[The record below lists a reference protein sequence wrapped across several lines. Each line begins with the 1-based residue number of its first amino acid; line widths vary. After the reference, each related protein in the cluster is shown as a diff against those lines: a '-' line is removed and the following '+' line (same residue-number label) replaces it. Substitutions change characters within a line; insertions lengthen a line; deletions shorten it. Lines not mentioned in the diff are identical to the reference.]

1 MLTTMSTVAIEL
13 NSSYYTTAIGN
24 SALDG
29 FSVVEPENATSTL
42 YMLPAYIRTTSM
54 VACIIVMILGIVGNL
69 MVPLVVLRGKDMRN
83 STNIFLVNLS
93 VADLCVLVICTPT
106 VLIEVNSG
114 PQIWPLGES
123 MCKAVPFVE
132 LTVAHAS
139 VLTILAIS
147 FERYYAICEPLRA
160 GYVCTKAR
168 ATILCFLAW
177 VAAALCTSPMIWV
190 SQYREM
196 RMAHHGVAMAHH
208 AVVANGS
215 DRSVATAVEEENGEM
230 MMVPQVNQVPVCLTQ
245 ADTVASVTFFLLLV
259 LLFFAAPFAILVVL
273 YSFIV
278 SHLVRDS
285 SASSTSTSSNNTSD
299 TYHSRAKRQVVFML
313 LTVVVSFFVCLSP
326 YRLLIFYIV
335 VTPAERIAA
344 VDSDT
349 FFGLLNFSRIML
361 YLNSAGNPI
370 LYNLMSSKFRR
381 GFLKL
386 CGLEKGRSMVASA
399 RRLATT
405 HQLQE
410 NLNQEEDLL

>member
-1 MLTTMSTVAIEL
+1 MKKMLTTMSTVSFEL

-29 FSVVEPENATSTL
+29 FSVIESENATSAL

-106 VLIEVNSG
+106 VLIEINSG
-114 PQIWPLGES
+114 PQVWPLGEH

-160 GYVCTKAR
+160 G
-168 ATILCFLAW
+168 
-177 VAAALCTSPMIWV
+177 PMIWV

-196 RMAHHGVAMAHH
+196 RMTSHVAHD
-208 AVVANGS
+208 VANDGR
-215 DRSVATAVEEENGEM
+215 DQQVVN
-230 MMVPQVNQVPVCLTQ
+230 QVNRVPVCLTQ
-245 ADTVASVTFFLLLV
+245 ADTNASVTFFLLLV
-259 LLFFAAPFAILVVL
+259 LLFFVAPFVILVAL

-278 SHLVRDS
+278 SHLIRDS
-285 SASSTSTSSNNTSD
+285 STTSSGTNDS
-299 TYHSRAKRQVVFML
+299 YHSRARRQVVYML

-335 VTPAERIAA
+335 IAPAEQIAA
-344 VDSDT
+344 LDYDT
-349 FFGLLNFSRIML
+349 FFCLLNFCRIMF

-386 CGLEKGRSMVASA
+386 CGFKSERISHRNTVVGTRRVVAN
-399 RRLATT
+399 
-405 HQLQE
+405 QQE
-410 NLNQEEDLL
+410 DSNQEENFL

>member
-1 MLTTMSTVAIEL
+1 
-13 NSSYYTTAIGN
+13 
-24 SALDG
+24 
-29 FSVVEPENATSTL
+29 
-42 YMLPAYIRTTSM
+42 
-54 VACIIVMILGIVGNL
+54 
-69 MVPLVVLRGKDMRN
+69 
-83 STNIFLVNLS
+83 
-93 VADLCVLVICTPT
+93 
-106 VLIEVNSG
+106 
-114 PQIWPLGES
+114 
-123 MCKAVPFVE
+123 
-132 LTVAHAS
+132 
-139 VLTILAIS
+139 
-147 FERYYAICEPLRA
+147 
-160 GYVCTKAR
+160 
-168 ATILCFLAW
+168 
-177 VAAALCTSPMIWV
+177 MIWV

-196 RMAHHGVAMAHH
+196 RMAHH

-215 DRSVATAVEEENGEM
+215 DRSAAAAAEDENEEM

-285 SASSTSTSSNNTSD
+285 SASSTSTSSNTGD

-335 VTPAERIAA
+335 VTPAERLAA

-349 FFGLLNFSRIML
+349 FFGLLNFSRVMF

-386 CGLEKGRSMVASA
+386 CGLEKDSTVAGA
-399 RRLATT
+399 RRLAV
-405 HQLQE
+405 HQQQE
-410 NLNQEEDLL
+410 NLNQEEDFL